1 MPTRP
6 LLPPVS
12 ASHWNTTDQTI
23 CAKASVSIARYTPES
38 RTQNQPKTKAPSAAS
53 SGASRSE
60 ASIGR
65 PSALKQSAAPYAP
78 RPK

>member
-1 MPTRP
+1 
-6 LLPPVS
+6 VS

-23 CAKASVSIARYTPES
+23 CAKARVSIASTRRKPDAE
-38 RTQNQPKTKAPSAAS
+38 PAEDE
-53 SGASRSE
+53 GAEGGEQRREQSE

-65 PSALKQSAAPYAP
+65 PSAFTHEAAPYAP